1 MSCTILKMNVILMV
15 KGGVIYE
22 SKKVG
27 HFLKE
32 LRNEKKLTQEEL
44 AEKLGVSN
52 RSISRWE
59 NGVTMPDFDLIIEL
73 AKYYD
78 IEIKEILDGERSD
91 SMNRQDEELILKI
104 ADYNNNERDSFS
116 KRMSIMFIVAIIGM
130 AVYMIIDI
138 FGLAQTQPYEAIVN
152 MALGFVIGTLLTGFL
167 YTRRYM
173 YKIKAYKMRLFKKMQ
188 NIKS

>member
-1 MSCTILKMNVILMV
+1 MV

-22 SKKVG
+22 SKKSWS
-27 HFLKE
+27 FFK
-32 LRNEKKLTQEEL
+32 RITQWKKFIQEEL

-91 SMNRQDEELILKI
+91 SMNRQDEELMLKI

-188 NIKS
+188 YIKS

>member
-1 MSCTILKMNVILMV
+1 MV

-32 LRNEKKLTQEEL
+32 LRNEKKLIQEEL
-44 AEKLGVSN
+44 AEKLRVSN

-91 SMNRQDEELILKI
+91 SMNRQDEELMLKI

>member
-1 MSCTILKMNVILMV
+1 MV

-32 LRNEKKLTQEEL
+32 LRNEKKLIQEEL

-52 RSISRWE
+52 QSISRWE

-91 SMNRQDEELILKI
+91 SMNRQDEELMLKI

-167 YTRRYM
+167 YTSRYM

>member
-1 MSCTILKMNVILMV
+1 MV

-32 LRNEKKLTQEEL
+32 LRNEKKLIQEEL
-44 AEKLGVSN
+44 AEKLRVSN

-59 NGVTMPDFDLIIEL
+59 NGVTMPDFVLIIEI

-91 SMNRQDEELILKI
+91 SMNRQDEELMLKI

>member
-1 MSCTILKMNVILMV
+1 MNQ
-15 KGGVIYE
+15 
-22 SKKVG
+22 KKVG

-32 LRNEKKLTQEEL
+32 LRNEKKFIQEEL

-52 RSISRWE
+52 QSISRWE

-91 SMNRQDEELILKI
+91 SMNRQDEELMLKI

-167 YTRRYM
+167 YTSRYM

>member
-1 MSCTILKMNVILMV
+1 MV